1 MKIYLHFDGN
11 PEFTKVI
18 KCEAADD
25 SPSMTVGQALTAFIS
40 DYKGKKLISN
50 DIYD

>member
-1 MKIYLHFDGN
+1 MKIYLHFNGD

-25 SPSMTVGQALTAFIS
+25 SPSMTVGQALSAFIS
-40 DYKGKKLISN
+40 DYKGNEIF
-50 DIYD
+50 